1 MTVCGAPFAGYA
13 PLASLI
19 VVATTN
25 CGKKSTVRRDLRVL
39 YPASRATSH
48 AVGAMT
54 GAPVPV
60 GTRPLL
66 LLLLALSTVVRSDWD
81 ARVDGEP
88 ADEHNALA
96 AQMNEVYMQRF

>member
-1 MTVCGAPFAGYA
+1 
-13 PLASLI
+13 
-19 VVATTN
+19 
-25 CGKKSTVRRDLRVL
+25 
-39 YPASRATSH
+39 
-48 AVGAMT
+48 MT

-81 ARVDGEP
+81 ARADREP